1 MFSNSFRV
9 ILKKP
14 DVGSEQCDQI
24 AQIFVAYFYIYNNE
38 QLIKWAFFNNNNL
51 IKNNHIFQLSY
62 INQKEN
68 M

>member
-24 AQIFVAYFYIYNNE
+24 AQIFVAYFNIYNNE
-38 QLIKWAFFNNNNL
+38 QLYNSK
-51 IKNNHIFQLSY
+51 
-62 INQKEN
+62 
-68 M
+68 